1 MEPMGRMQRAV
12 MEEDVPYIIS
22 IYVNILN
29 RIGKWVPASARQR
42 LKDQFDVE
50 FFAQLL
56 RHRQFDWKSLHGL
69 TNTTF
74 QWIHDLQMPVR
85 DTSTE
90 EARQRV
96 LAVVSFAEAVE
107 TYVQEV
113 DKTLTLMEKDMSEF
127 IQNKD
132 HPVVQHMLKN
142 MLKLNKK

>member
-1 MEPMGRMQRAV
+1 
-12 MEEDVPYIIS
+12 MEEDIPYIIS

-29 RIGKWVPASARQR
+29 RIGKWVPASAQQR

-96 LAVVSFAEAVE
+96 LGVVSFAEAVE

-113 DKTLTLMEKDMSEF
+113 DKTLTLMEKDIGEF

-132 HPVVQHMLKN
+132 HPVVQN
-142 MLKLNKK
+142 MLNQLFKS

>member
-1 MEPMGRMQRAV
+1 MQRAV
-12 MEEDVPYIIS
+12 MEEDIPYIIS

-29 RIGKWVPASARQR
+29 RIGKWVPASAQQR

-96 LAVVSFAEAVE
+96 LGVVSFAEAVE

-113 DKTLTLMEKDMSEF
+113 DKTLTLMEKDIGEF

-132 HPVVQHMLKN
+132 HPVVQNMLN
-142 MLKLNKK
+142 QAMLKLNK

>member
-1 MEPMGRMQRAV
+1 
-12 MEEDVPYIIS
+12 MEEDIPYIIS

-29 RIGKWVPASARQR
+29 RIGKWVPASAQQR
-42 LKDQFDVE
+42 LKDQFDVD

-113 DKTLTLMEKDMSEF
+113 DKTLTLMEQDISEF

-132 HPVVQHMLKN
+132 HPVVQHMLNQLFKT
-142 MLKLNKK
+142 

>member
-1 MEPMGRMQRAV
+1 MDGRMQRAV
-12 MEEDVPYIIS
+12 MEEDIPYIIS

-29 RIGKWVPASARQR
+29 RIGKWVPASAQQR

-50 FFAQLL
+50 FFTQLL

-113 DKTLTLMEKDMSEF
+113 DKTLTLMEQDISEF

-132 HPVVQHMLKN
+132 HPVVQHMLNQLFKT
-142 MLKLNKK
+142 

>member
-1 MEPMGRMQRAV
+1 
-12 MEEDVPYIIS
+12 MEEDIPYIIS

-29 RIGKWVPASARQR
+29 RICKWVPASAQQR

-74 QWIHDLQMPVR
+74 RWIHDLQMPVR

-96 LAVVSFAEAVE
+96 LGVVSFAEAVE
-107 TYVQEV
+107 TYVREV
-113 DKTLTLMEKDMSEF
+113 DKTLTLMEQDISEF

-132 HPVVQHMLKN
+132 HPVVQNMLN
-142 MLKLNKK
+142 QAMLKLNK

>member
-1 MEPMGRMQRAV
+1 MDGSMQQAV

-29 RIGKWVPASARQR
+29 RVGKWVPASARQR

>member
-1 MEPMGRMQRAV
+1 MDGRMQRAV
-12 MEEDVPYIIS
+12 MEEDIPYIIS

-29 RIGKWVPASARQR
+29 RIGKWVPASAQQR

-85 DTSTE
+85 DTSTD

-96 LAVVSFAEAVE
+96 LGVVSFAEAVE
-107 TYVQEV
+107 TYVREV
-113 DKTLTLMEKDMSEF
+113 DKTLTLMEQDISEF

-132 HPVVQHMLKN
+132 HPVVQNMLN
-142 MLKLNKK
+142 QAMLKLNK

>member
-1 MEPMGRMQRAV
+1 MDGRMQRAV
-12 MEEDVPYIIS
+12 MEEDVPYMIS

-113 DKTLTLMEKDMSEF
+113 DKTLTLMEKDMRDRKS
-127 IQNKD
+127 
-132 HPVVQHMLKN
+132 VV
-142 MLKLNKK
+142 

>member
-1 MEPMGRMQRAV
+1 
-12 MEEDVPYIIS
+12 MEEDIPYIIS

-29 RIGKWVPASARQR
+29 RIGKWVPASAQQR

-85 DTSTE
+85 DTSTD

-96 LAVVSFAEAVE
+96 LGVVSFAEAVE

-113 DKTLTLMEKDMSEF
+113 DKTLTLMEQDISEF

-132 HPVVQHMLKN
+132 HPVVQNMLQQA
-142 MLKLNKK
+142 MLKLNK

>member
-1 MEPMGRMQRAV
+1 MGRMQRAV

>member
-1 MEPMGRMQRAV
+1 MDGRMQRAV
-12 MEEDVPYIIS
+12 MEEDIPYIIS

-29 RIGKWVPASARQR
+29 RIGKWVPASAQQR

-56 RHRQFDWKSLHGL
+56 MHRQFDWKSLHGL

-74 QWIHDLQMPVR
+74 RWIHDLQMPVR

-96 LAVVSFAEAVE
+96 LGVVSFAEAVE

-113 DKTLTLMEKDMSEF
+113 DKTLTLMEQDISEF

-132 HPVVQHMLKN
+132 HPVVQHMLNQLFKT
-142 MLKLNKK
+142 

>member
-1 MEPMGRMQRAV
+1 MDGRMQRAV
-12 MEEDVPYIIS
+12 MEEDIPYIIS

-29 RIGKWVPASARQR
+29 RIGKWVPASAQQR

-113 DKTLTLMEKDMSEF
+113 DKTLALMEQDISEF

-132 HPVVQHMLKN
+132 HPVVQHMLNQLFKT
-142 MLKLNKK
+142 

>member
-1 MEPMGRMQRAV
+1 MDGRMQRAV
-12 MEEDVPYIIS
+12 MEEDIPYIIS

-29 RIGKWVPASARQR
+29 RIGKWVPASAQQR

-96 LAVVSFAEAVE
+96 LGVVSFAEAVE

-113 DKTLTLMEKDMSEF
+113 DKTLTLMEKDIGEF

-132 HPVVQHMLKN
+132 HPVVQNMLN
-142 MLKLNKK
+142 QAMLKLNK

>member
-113 DKTLTLMEKDMSEF
+113 DRTLTLMEKDMSEF

-132 HPVVQHMLKN
+132 HPVVQHMLNQLFKS
-142 MLKLNKK
+142 

>member
-1 MEPMGRMQRAV
+1 MQRAV
-12 MEEDVPYIIS
+12 MEEDIPYIIS

-29 RIGKWVPASARQR
+29 RIGKWVPASAQQR

-113 DKTLTLMEKDMSEF
+113 DKTLALMEQDISEF

-132 HPVVQHMLKN
+132 HPVVQHMLNQLFKT
-142 MLKLNKK
+142 

>member
-1 MEPMGRMQRAV
+1 
-12 MEEDVPYIIS
+12 MEEDIPYIIS

-29 RIGKWVPASARQR
+29 RIGKWVPASAQQR

-96 LAVVSFAEAVE
+96 LGVVSFAEAVE

-113 DKTLTLMEKDMSEF
+113 DKTLTLMEKDIGEF

-132 HPVVQHMLKN
+132 HPVVQNMLN
-142 MLKLNKK
+142 QAMLKLNK

>member
-1 MEPMGRMQRAV
+1 MDGRMQRAV
-12 MEEDVPYIIS
+12 MEEDIPYIIS

-29 RIGKWVPASARQR
+29 RIGKWVPASAQQR

-96 LAVVSFAEAVE
+96 LGVVSFAEAVE
-107 TYVQEV
+107 TYVREV
-113 DKTLTLMEKDMSEF
+113 DKTLTLMEQDISEF

-132 HPVVQHMLKN
+132 HPVVQNMLN
-142 MLKLNKK
+142 QAMLKLNK

>member
-1 MEPMGRMQRAV
+1 MEPMGHMQRAV

-56 RHRQFDWKSLHGL
+56 RHRQFDWNSLHGL

-107 TYVQEV
+107 TYVHEV

-132 HPVVQHMLKN
+132 HPVVQHMLNQLFKS
-142 MLKLNKK
+142 

>member
-1 MEPMGRMQRAV
+1 MQRAV
-12 MEEDVPYIIS
+12 MEEDIPYIIS

-29 RIGKWVPASARQR
+29 RIGKWVPASAQQR

-85 DTSTE
+85 DTSTD

-96 LAVVSFAEAVE
+96 LGVVSFAEAVE
-107 TYVQEV
+107 TYVREV
-113 DKTLTLMEKDMSEF
+113 DKTLTLMEQDISEF

-132 HPVVQHMLKN
+132 HPVVQNMLN
-142 MLKLNKK
+142 QAMLKLNK

>member
-1 MEPMGRMQRAV
+1 
-12 MEEDVPYIIS
+12 MEEDIPYIIS

-29 RIGKWVPASARQR
+29 RIGKWVPASAQQR

-96 LAVVSFAEAVE
+96 LGVVSFAEAVE
-107 TYVQEV
+107 TYVREV
-113 DKTLTLMEKDMSEF
+113 DKTLTLMEQDISEF

-132 HPVVQHMLKN
+132 HPVVQNMLN
-142 MLKLNKK
+142 QAMLKLNK

>member
-1 MEPMGRMQRAV
+1 MDGRMQQAV
-12 MEEDVPYIIS
+12 MEEDCPYIIS

-29 RIGKWVPASARQR
+29 RIGKWVPASSQQR
-42 LKDQFDVE
+42 LNDQFDVD

-56 RHRQFDWKSLHGL
+56 THRQFDWKSLHGL

-85 DTSTE
+85 DTSTD

-96 LAVVSFAEAVE
+96 LGVVSFAEAVE
-107 TYVQEV
+107 TYVREV
-113 DKTLTLMEKDMSEF
+113 DKTLTLMEQDISEF

-132 HPVVQHMLKN
+132 HPVVQNMLQQA
-142 MLKLNKK
+142 MLKLNK

>member
-1 MEPMGRMQRAV
+1 MQQAV
-12 MEEDVPYIIS
+12 MEEDCPYIIS

-29 RIGKWVPASARQR
+29 RIGKWVPASSQQR
-42 LKDQFDVE
+42 LNDQFDVD

-56 RHRQFDWKSLHGL
+56 THRQFDWKSLHGL

-74 QWIHDLQMPVR
+74 RWIHDLQMPLR

-113 DKTLTLMEKDMSEF
+113 DKTLTLMEQDISEF

-132 HPVVQHMLKN
+132 HPVVQNMLQQA
-142 MLKLNKK
+142 MLKLNK

>member
-1 MEPMGRMQRAV
+1 MQRAV
-12 MEEDVPYIIS
+12 MEEDIPYIIS

-29 RIGKWVPASARQR
+29 RIGKWVPASAQQR

-50 FFAQLL
+50 FFTQLL

-113 DKTLTLMEKDMSEF
+113 DKTLTLMEQDISEF

-132 HPVVQHMLKN
+132 HPVVQHMLNQLFKT
-142 MLKLNKK
+142 

>member
-1 MEPMGRMQRAV
+1 M
-12 MEEDVPYIIS
+12 PYIIS

>member
-1 MEPMGRMQRAV
+1 MDGRMQRAV

>member
-1 MEPMGRMQRAV
+1 MQRAV
-12 MEEDVPYIIS
+12 MEEDIPYIIS

-29 RIGKWVPASARQR
+29 RIGKWVPASAQQR

-50 FFAQLL
+50 FFTQLL

-74 QWIHDLQMPVR
+74 QWIHDLQMPVC

-113 DKTLTLMEKDMSEF
+113 DKTLTLMEQDISEF

-132 HPVVQHMLKN
+132 HPVVQHMLNQLFKT
-142 MLKLNKK
+142 

>member
-1 MEPMGRMQRAV
+1 MDGRMQRAV
-12 MEEDVPYIIS
+12 MEEDIPYIIS

-29 RIGKWVPASARQR
+29 RIGKWVPASAQQR

-113 DKTLTLMEKDMSEF
+113 DKTLTLMEQDISEF

-132 HPVVQHMLKN
+132 HPVVQHMLNQLFKT
-142 MLKLNKK
+142 

>member
-1 MEPMGRMQRAV
+1 MGRMQRAV

-113 DKTLTLMEKDMSEF
+113 DRTLTLMEKDMSEF

-132 HPVVQHMLKN
+132 HPVVQHMLNQLFKS
-142 MLKLNKK
+142 

>member
-1 MEPMGRMQRAV
+1 MQQAV

>member
-1 MEPMGRMQRAV
+1 
-12 MEEDVPYIIS
+12 MEEDIPYIIS

-29 RIGKWVPASARQR
+29 RIGKWVPASAQQR

-113 DKTLTLMEKDMSEF
+113 DKTLALMEQDISEF

-132 HPVVQHMLKN
+132 HPVVQHMLNQLFKT
-142 MLKLNKK
+142 

>member
-1 MEPMGRMQRAV
+1 MQRAV
-12 MEEDVPYIIS
+12 MEEDIPYIIS

-29 RIGKWVPASARQR
+29 RIGKWVPASAQQR

-113 DKTLTLMEKDMSEF
+113 DKTLTLMEQDISEF

-132 HPVVQHMLKN
+132 HPVVQHMLNQLFKT
-142 MLKLNKK
+142 

>member
-1 MEPMGRMQRAV
+1 
-12 MEEDVPYIIS
+12 MEEDIPYIIS

-29 RIGKWVPASARQR
+29 RIGKWVPASAQQR

-96 LAVVSFAEAVE
+96 MAVVSFAEAVE

-113 DKTLTLMEKDMSEF
+113 DKTLTLMEQDISEF

-132 HPVVQHMLKN
+132 HPVVQHMLNQLFKT
-142 MLKLNKK
+142 

>member
-1 MEPMGRMQRAV
+1 
-12 MEEDVPYIIS
+12 MEEDIPYIIS

-29 RIGKWVPASARQR
+29 RIGKWVPASAQQR

-113 DKTLTLMEKDMSEF
+113 DKTLTLMEQDISEF

-132 HPVVQHMLKN
+132 HPVVQHMLNQLFKT
-142 MLKLNKK
+142 

>member
-1 MEPMGRMQRAV
+1 MQRAV
-12 MEEDVPYIIS
+12 MEEDIPYIIS

-29 RIGKWVPASARQR
+29 RIGKWVPASAQQR
-42 LKDQFDVE
+42 LKDQFDVD

-96 LAVVSFAEAVE
+96 LAVVTFAEAVE

-113 DKTLTLMEKDMSEF
+113 DKTLTLMEQDISEF

-132 HPVVQHMLKN
+132 HPVVQHMLNQLFKT
-142 MLKLNKK
+142 

>member
-1 MEPMGRMQRAV
+1 
-12 MEEDVPYIIS
+12 MEEDIPYIIS

-29 RIGKWVPASARQR
+29 RIGKWVPASAQQR
-42 LKDQFDVE
+42 LKDQFDVD

-96 LAVVSFAEAVE
+96 LAVVTFAEAVE

-113 DKTLTLMEKDMSEF
+113 DKTLTLMEQDISEF

-132 HPVVQHMLKN
+132 HPVVQHMLNQLFKT
-142 MLKLNKK
+142 